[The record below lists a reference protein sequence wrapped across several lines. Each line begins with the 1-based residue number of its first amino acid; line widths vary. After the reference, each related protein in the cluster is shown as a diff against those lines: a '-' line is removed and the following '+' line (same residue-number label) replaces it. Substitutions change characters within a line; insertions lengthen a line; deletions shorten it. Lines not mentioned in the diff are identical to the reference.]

1 MVFKEPIEYAENDF
15 KNAVIEQMKEGVD
28 IETAWS
34 HAYQNIEEKTL
45 VKQIPFEPHEAPE
58 NVLENIGLEI
68 RFANKTY

>member
-1 MVFKEPIEYAENDF
+1 
-15 KNAVIEQMKEGVD
+15 MKEGVD

-45 VKQIPFEPHEAPE
+45 VTQIPFEPHEAPE